1 MTHPSDRHPTELLPW
16 LANGTLEGEERA
28 AVEAHLADCETCRS
42 ELKLLRELRETIRAE
57 PPAEAGDLGL
67 QRLLRAVRQDA
78 KRQTVWPRW
87 LIPAALAASLVIAVQ
102 TVMLLQ
108 PGPQAP
114 VYAPL
119 SGASAGQGVLQVEF
133 MPDAREADLRNLLR
147 DAGAR
152 IVDGP
157 SAVGLYRLA
166 VAPGRDPQQVLERL
180 RSHKTLV
187 RHVALER

>member
-1 MTHPSDRHPTELLPW
+1 MSHPSDRHPTELLPW
-16 LANGTLEGEERA
+16 LANGTLYGEERA
-28 AVEAHLADCETCRS
+28 AVEAHLTDCETCRS
-42 ELKLLRELRETIRAE
+42 ELQLLRDLRETIRAE
-57 PPAEAGDLGL
+57 PPADAGDLGL
-67 QRLLRAVRQDA
+67 QRLLQAVRKEGKTQA
-78 KRQTVWPRW
+78 ARPRW
-87 LIPAALAASLVIAVQ
+87 LIPAALAASLVIVVQ

-108 PGPQAP
+108 PAPPAP

-119 SGASAGQGVLQVEF
+119 SGESAGRGVLQVEF

-166 VAPGRDPQQVLERL
+166 IAPGRDPQRVLEQLRL
-180 RSHKTLV
+180 HKSLV

>member
-1 MTHPSDRHPTELLPW
+1 MSYPSDRHPSELLPW

-28 AVEAHLADCETCRS
+28 AVEAHLADCDTCRS
-42 ELKLLRELRETIRAE
+42 ELQLLRELRETIRAE
-57 PPAEAGDLGL
+57 PLADAGDLGL
-67 QRLLRAVRQDA
+67 QRLLQAVRKERKAQSA
-78 KRQTVWPRW
+78 RPRW
-87 LIPAALAASLVIAVQ
+87 LIPAAIAASLVIAVQ
-102 TVMLLQ
+102 AVMLLQ

-119 SGASAGQGVLQVEF
+119 SGPSAGRGVLQVEF
-133 MPDAREADLRNLLR
+133 MPEAREADLRNLLR

-166 VAPGRDPQQVLERL
+166 VASGRDPQQVLERL

>member
-1 MTHPSDRHPTELLPW
+1 MSHPSDRHPTELLPW

-28 AVEAHLADCETCRS
+28 TVKAHLANCETCRD
-42 ELKLLRELRETIRAE
+42 ELRLLQDLRETIRAE
-57 PPAEAGDLGL
+57 PPADAGDLGL
-67 QRLLRAVRQDA
+67 QRLLQAVRREG
-78 KRQTVWPRW
+78 KTQTVRPRW

-108 PGPQAP
+108 PGPPAP

-119 SGASAGQGVLQVEF
+119 SGPSAGQGVMQVEF

-166 VAPGRDPQQVLERL
+166 IEPGRDPQRVLEQL